1 MADDQRVQELE
12 ARVATLEQVLG
23 ESLGLIERLARAKST
38 PLGVGSMDT
47 SNLAFEAHELVQ
59 KAERAGIGVRR

>member
-1 MADDQRVQELE
+1 MADDQRIQELE

-38 PLGVGSMDT
+38 PLGVGSTDT
-47 SNLAFEAHELVQ
+47 SNLSFEAHELVQ
-59 KAERAGIGVRR
+59 KAERAGISVRR